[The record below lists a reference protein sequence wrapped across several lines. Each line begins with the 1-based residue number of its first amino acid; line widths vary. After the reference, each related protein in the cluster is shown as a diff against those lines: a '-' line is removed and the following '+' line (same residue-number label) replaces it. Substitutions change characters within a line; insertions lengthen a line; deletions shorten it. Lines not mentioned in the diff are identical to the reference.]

1 MVARLHSRKRPAFTL
16 VELLVVI
23 AIIGILI
30 ALLLPAVQSAR
41 EAARRSQCSNNLK
54 QLALAIMNY
63 ENANRA
69 LPPGSIS
76 VGAGG
81 PASLTTWSISIL
93 PYMEQQPLY
102 NQYNQ
107 NRPNNHLDNRKVVQT
122 ILATQICP
130 TDINTDKLEK
140 PLNGAAAIIN
150 LDYAPGSYKAI
161 AGGLPGSSSDGGA
174 WWDNPDM
181 GLKTPNLGAG
191 IPPDSWRGA
200 IHTINDPTRSGT
212 VRTLKTEKLS
222 DVRDGLSNTMML
234 AEYHT
239 KTNPRRR
246 TFWALSF
253 NEYNMA
259 CAVAQT
265 MTRVPDYDLCQRIC
279 TATPGCGAGGHGC
292 KRGLAALHPGG
303 MNAAM
308 ADGSVRFLQQGLNL
322 NTYVAIAT
330 IQLGDVVPDNF

>member
-1 MVARLHSRKRPAFTL
+1 MVCRSINPKRPAFTL

-54 QLALAIMNY
+54 QIALAILSY
-63 ENANRA
+63 DNANKT
-69 LPPGSIS
+69 LPPGSIAMGTANETARTS
-76 VGAGG
+76 
-81 PASLTTWSISIL
+81 WSIAIL
-93 PYMEQQPLY
+93 PFMEQQTLY

-107 NRPNNHLDNRKVVQT
+107 NRPNNHVDNRKVIQSF
-122 ILATQICP
+122 LPTQVCP
-130 TDINTDKLEK
+130 TDIDTDKLQR
-140 PLNGAAAIIN
+140 PLNGSAAITST
-150 LDYAPGSYKAI
+150 DYAPGSYKAI

-181 GLKTPNLGAG
+181 ALRAPNLGAG
-191 IPPDSWRGA
+191 IPPDSWRGI
-200 IHTINDPTRSGT
+200 IHTVNDPTRAGT
-212 VRTLKTEKLS
+212 VRSLKSEKLS
-222 DVRDGLSNTMML
+222 DVRDGLSNTMMI

-246 TFWALSF
+246 TFWAISF

-265 MTRVPDYDLCQRIC
+265 MTRIPDYDKCQQIC

-322 NTYVAIAT
+322 NIYVAIAT
-330 IQLGDVVPDNF
+330 IQLGDVVPDSF